1 MILRHRKTAI
11 GALVALALA
20 IVPSVALASSVTLDS
35 AVTVGANSKNSF
47 TVPSAMLDASGY
59 LVVHEGT
66 ETAPG
71 AVIGTSALLE
81 AGTHTDVEID
91 LNRPIVSSEYLW
103 VMMHVESNANTS
115 FDGATVDIAAVDA
128 TNGNADLENQVV
140 SRALVTIALPTLPAF
155 TGTIPVRGVA
165 LVLFEG
171 GSIADLVAATQ
182 AQGVTTV
189 STTVDGKFMV
199 HVVGAPTFVNAA
211 FDTRFEAGFPGQTP
225 MVLTKR

>member
-1 MILRHRKTAI
+1 MIRHHRKTAI
-11 GALVALALA
+11 GAFVALVLA

-35 AVTVGANSKNSF
+35 DITVGANAKTSF
-47 TVPSAMLDASGY
+47 TVPSAVLDASGY
-59 LVVHEGT
+59 LVIHEGT
-66 ETAPG
+66 ATTPG
-71 AVIGTSALLE
+71 AAIGASALLE
-81 AGTHTDVEID
+81 AGTHAAVKID
-91 LNRPIVSSEYLW
+91 LDRPIASGEYLW

-128 TNGNADLENQVV
+128 TNGNADLGNQVV
-140 SRALVTIALPTLPAF
+140 SRALVTIGLPTLPSF
-155 TGTIPVRGVA
+155 QGTIPVRGVA

-171 GSIADLVAATQ
+171 GSIADLVAAAQ

-189 STTVDGKFMV
+189 STTVDGKFTV
-199 HVVGAPTFVNAA
+199 HVVGAPAFVNAA